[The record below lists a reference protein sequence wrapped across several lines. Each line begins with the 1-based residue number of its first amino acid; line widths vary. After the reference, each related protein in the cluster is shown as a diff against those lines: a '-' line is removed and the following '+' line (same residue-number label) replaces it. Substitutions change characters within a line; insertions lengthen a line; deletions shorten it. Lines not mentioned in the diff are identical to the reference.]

1 MNPYS
6 TPKTLSQPR
15 EIRCKK
21 APRKYAPF
29 VWIYSLLVIC
39 GSAYMLAS
47 SDHGEY
53 FDRAPIRAVYDILFL
68 VGQSVCAIGMIL
80 NRRRGFIGYVVLVF
94 LNIGIH
100 LAMFHKFNL
109 ISLGVLV
116 VSSFVLLRAM
126 PGAVNRNAG
135 PPS

>member
-1 MNPYS
+1 
-6 TPKTLSQPR
+6 
-15 EIRCKK
+15 
-21 APRKYAPF
+21 
-29 VWIYSLLVIC
+29 
-39 GSAYMLAS
+39 
-47 SDHGEY
+47 
-53 FDRAPIRAVYDILFL
+53 
-68 VGQSVCAIGMIL
+68 MIL